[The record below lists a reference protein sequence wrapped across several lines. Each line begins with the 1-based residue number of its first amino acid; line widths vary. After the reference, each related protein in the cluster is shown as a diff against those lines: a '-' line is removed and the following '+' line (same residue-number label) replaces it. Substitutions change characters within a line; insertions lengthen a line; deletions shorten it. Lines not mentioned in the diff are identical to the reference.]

1 MLMVFSVLAVPFL
14 SIDKVNADEQDSWT
28 MFGNNPARTGLL
40 ENQDLVANVS
50 EWDIH
55 WSKPRDS
62 SPAIANGYVYYKLD
76 HVICLNASD
85 GETVWEAAKGVAQ
98 DIWSVAVVYGC
109 VYADANGYVYA
120 LNASTGE
127 EIWTYEVGNDEEL
140 YAPTVSSGVVYV
152 GCGDNNLYAFDA
164 FAGTKIWNYS
174 TNGKVRTSPAVV
186 DGIVYVG
193 SNDGN
198 VYALDT
204 SSGTK
209 LWNYTIENPV
219 QWHYGSSPAV
229 SDGIVYVGS
238 GSGVYAIN
246 ASTGAKIWNNL
257 TGALIFKT
265 PVVAYGYVY
274 AGANNLLVALDAFT
288 GMRIWNFSNPG
299 FFPEWGSP
307 AVACGLI
314 YFGCGADDNY
324 YTGNFY
330 VLDAYTGEQVVHIE
344 LDNRV
349 YSTPAIAYGTVYLAT
364 TNRLYAIDISSS
376 IPEFPSLAPLLII
389 PFLFT
394 VALVTYR
401 RKINRRSIV

>member
-1 MLMVFSVLAVPFL
+1 MKAGTKKFLISRFVMLMVFSVLAVPFL

-193 SNDGN
+193 S
-198 VYALDT
+198 
-204 SSGTK
+204 
-209 LWNYTIENPV
+209 
-219 QWHYGSSPAV
+219 
-229 SDGIVYVGS
+229 